1 MLSTDGDGHTAGLS
15 TAVWPRKHRQQVEA
29 IQDMEEQRSG
39 LGVGV
44 WMWESKVVIV
54 EAVLLGRLHVPTM

>member
-1 MLSTDGDGHTAGLS
+1 MVMVTRRVCRRRSGPANTGS
-15 TAVWPRKHRQQVEA
+15 KKVEA